1 MMLLRISLTAAWVP
15 QTRGLIRTSGL
26 MDAARC
32 NLLCFHKSPRE
43 SNPNWRRGGCRGYA
57 TWYSASLH
65 YMQII

>member
-1 MMLLRISLTAAWVP
+1 MLLRISLTVAWVP

-43 SNPNWRRGGCRGYA
+43 SNPN
-57 TWYSASLH
+57 
-65 YMQII
+65 